1 MISCPR
7 FGQPMGWF
15 PGRLGRVTGLSIAHD
30 GSGGHRREEGFC
42 YAVCRAAA
50 ITVGPEFPAA
60 LAV

>member
-1 MISCPR
+1 
-7 FGQPMGWF
+7 MGWF